1 MALRISVP
9 NFARLLAADA
19 SELVEHYAN
28 RAEKL
33 ADGWV
38 HGIGLAAAAVGGLVL
53 FGLSLVRGDIGL
65 VIATA
70 VYAVCLIAMLAFS
83 ALYNLTRPSPA
94 RRLLRRLDEAAIFLM
109 IAGSYTPFT
118 MVRFDGGWEAGMVA
132 AVWAV
137 ALGGVT
143 AKLLA
148 PGVPDKVWCA
158 LYLGFGWLAG
168 AALYPTLAHVPVR
181 ALMLL
186 AGGGALYTLGVL
198 FFLSPALPF
207 RRAIWHGFVV
217 TAAALH
223 FAAVATGV
231 VLA

>member
-1 MALRISVP
+1 MRHRISVP
-9 NFARLLAADA
+9 DFARLLAADA

-28 RAEKL
+28 EAEKL

-94 RRLLRRLDEAAIFLM
+94 RRVLRRLDEAAIFLM

-118 MVRFDGGWEAGMVA
+118 AVRFEGGWEAGMIA
-132 AVWAV
+132 AVWGV
-137 ALGGVT
+137 ALSGVA

-148 PGVPDKVWCA
+148 PGVPDKIWCA

-181 ALMLL
+181 ALLLL
-186 AGGGALYTLGVL
+186 AAGGALYTLGVV